1 MYDVLYYLCVVEVI
15 GMMNM
20 KKYIMAMLMSVF
32 ACGLYAQEKIG
43 NGLEIDKN
51 IHDFGDVMIDKG
63 PVSCVFA
70 VKNTGEKPAVIYN
83 VVSSCGCTDVKWTRE
98 PIRPGGEGKISVTY
112 SNDEGPYPFDKT
124 LTVYF
129 SDVKKPYIMK
139 IRGIAHE
146 KKKSLEELYG
156 IRFGALGIKETYI
169 KCGNLEQ
176 NGVKSDFVNV
186 ANLSDKPIKVD
197 FKDVT
202 ENLSVKVSPNPIPA
216 RGTAELEFTVKASR
230 DKWGRNDYWAVPL
243 IDGKEYKGS
252 DGKSKIGFWAFTKEN
267 FSSLTEEEKSK
278 GPRPMFESSTYSFGK
293 IKAGETV
300 HASYEFTNR
309 GSGTFCVYKVDVNA
323 CKWSHSDI
331 PAVAPGR
338 TGQFRVHLD
347 TTNLPKGEALA
358 IVTLTTNSPLR
369 PIINLFISGWIE

>member
-129 SDVKKPYIMK
+129 SDVKKPYILK

-202 ENLSVKVSPNPIPA
+202 ENLSVNTNKKRHLLGV
-216 RGTAELEFTVKASR
+216 F
-230 DKWGRNDYWAVPL
+230 WH
-243 IDGKEYKGS
+243 
-252 DGKSKIGFWAFTKEN
+252 KIEGF
-267 FSSLTEEEKSK
+267 
-278 GPRPMFESSTYSFGK
+278 
-293 IKAGETV
+293 
-300 HASYEFTNR
+300 
-309 GSGTFCVYKVDVNA
+309 
-323 CKWSHSDI
+323 
-331 PAVAPGR
+331 
-338 TGQFRVHLD
+338 
-347 TTNLPKGEALA
+347 ALA
-358 IVTLTTNSPLR
+358 FCKAVVSISFFMLCKMLRSVAKNSPLDCFLNAFVR
-369 PIINLFISGWIE
+369 IPLLFHTKKDTF